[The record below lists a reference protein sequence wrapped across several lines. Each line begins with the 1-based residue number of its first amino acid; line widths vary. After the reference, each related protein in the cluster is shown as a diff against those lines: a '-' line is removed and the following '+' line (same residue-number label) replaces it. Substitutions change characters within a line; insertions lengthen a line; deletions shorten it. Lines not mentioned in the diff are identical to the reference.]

1 MTEDFLSSF
10 LSESAI
16 GWFALSGAGLFIL
29 FVLLKK
35 YGII

>member
-1 MTEDFLSSF
+1 MTEDFLSSI

-16 GWFALSGAGLFIL
+16 GWIALSGCCI
-29 FVLLKK
+29 FVLYILLKK